1 MLFNRVQVATATTGT
16 GTVTLGSASTGY
28 QTFSAGGVV
37 NGNSVSYLILDTGS
51 AWEIGTGTYT
61 ASGTTM
67 SRTLVQSS
75 TGSLLSLSG
84 SATVAITA
92 LAQDIVQ
99 PWVQIATSGT
109 LSGTSY
115 DFTGIPS
122 TYSDLLMVWQGVSHN
137 NGSNT
142 TIQTRLTT
150 GVSDTSQFGITTS
163 AAASATW
170 YGALFIPGYTK
181 PAGIM
186 LIGTVSS
193 ASSVLLDFN
202 SFGNGSSLVWRL
214 SGGVT
219 AWRIAPGAGSFDA
232 GTATLYGR

>member
-1 MLFNRVQVATATTGT
+1 MV
-16 GTVTLGSASTGY
+16 TVTHT
-28 QTFSAGGVV
+28 
-37 NGNSVSYLILDTGS
+37 
-51 AWEIGTGTYT
+51 T
-61 ASGTTM
+61 ASGAGSGPGGTISDGEGDAGHTLSRATARLLGRTTA
-67 SRTLVQSS
+67 SAGAVEEITVGSGLTLSA
-75 TGSLLSLSG
+75 GSLSASG
-84 SATVAITA
+84 GAGWT
-92 LAQDIVQ
+92 
-99 PWVQIATSGT
+99 QIATSGT
-109 LSGTSY
+109 LSGTGY
-115 DFTGIPS
+115 DFTGIPN
-122 TYSDLLMVWQGVSHN
+122 TYADLLMVWQGVSHN

-163 AAASATW
+163 AAASSTW

-193 ASSVLLDFN
+193 SSSALLDFN

-219 AWRIAPGAGSFDA
+219 AWRVAPGAGSFDA
-232 GTATLYGR
+232 GTLTLFGR